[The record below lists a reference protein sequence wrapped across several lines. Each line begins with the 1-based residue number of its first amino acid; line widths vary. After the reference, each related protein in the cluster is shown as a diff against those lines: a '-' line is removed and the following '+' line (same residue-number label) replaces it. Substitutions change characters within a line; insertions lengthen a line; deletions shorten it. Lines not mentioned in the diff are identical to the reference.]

1 MCLITVVID
10 GILRYKS
17 KCIRG
22 VYKSKRKDFRL
33 TYLRKRVVFC
43 ILRIV
48 KCNFKEISD
57 ACNNRKWSKSLLI
70 LSLVFSST
78 NALAQ
83 TQSEPIAEP
92 KQDVVATAPNNNSV
106 ATNKPTQ
113 SVENLPIP
121 PKKSVSTTPVNIV
134 NKPGTLFN
142 VDPDDALVIMR
153 MLVTIA
159 ALIFSTMLIPFIRY
173 VHNLRSVKLSYLE
186 FFKADIDS
194 VMQRYHHVLTQDE
207 LALKY
212 PDCHMNK
219 PWLKTLKDG
228 GYKNEIP
235 HEIVLIDDL
244 LKRALNEVSNDVA
257 YFPVITYTSMPSTN
271 TSHDNPLWKLK
282 REHTK
287 VISEYLNSE
296 VEVQE
301 TTRMLYSS
309 PIFDWINS
317 NDQEQRMRWIRGAES
332 LFCLLYTSDAA
343 DE

>member
-113 SVENLPIP
+113 RRGS
-121 PKKSVSTTPVNIV
+121 
-134 NKPGTLFN
+134 GTRVLS
-142 VDPDDALVIMR
+142 PTGSPSPSRRTYA
-153 MLVTIA
+153 
-159 ALIFSTMLIPFIRY
+159 
-173 VHNLRSVKLSYLE
+173 LRSSGR
-186 FFKADIDS
+186 A
-194 VMQRYHHVLTQDE
+194 T
-207 LALKY
+207 
-212 PDCHMNK
+212 
-219 PWLKTLKDG
+219 WLFDG
-228 GYKNEIP
+228 
-235 HEIVLIDDL
+235 
-244 LKRALNEVSNDVA
+244 
-257 YFPVITYTSMPSTN
+257 
-271 TSHDNPLWKLK
+271 
-282 REHTK
+282 
-287 VISEYLNSE
+287 
-296 VEVQE
+296 
-301 TTRMLYSS
+301 
-309 PIFDWINS
+309 
-317 NDQEQRMRWIRGAES
+317 
-332 LFCLLYTSDAA
+332 C
-343 DE
+343 